1 MQQRTAAVSPT
12 ISPEINLRSRTEGA
26 ETTQYLYS
34 STGELQRVTLPDDT
48 LIEYIND
55 LQTCKRSGK
64 INKNTHRTNPDSF
77 SN

>member
-1 MQQRTAAVSPT
+1 VPKPPNIFIPQPA
-12 ISPEINLRSRTEGA
+12 NCNG
-26 ETTQYLYS
+26 
-34 STGELQRVTLPDDT
+34 VTLPDDT

-64 INKNTHRTNPDSF
+64 INKNTHRTKPDSF